1 MKVPQ
6 LRNAKKK
13 SGFNATQLSN
23 NAGFGLLHD
32 GSVDSLERFIA
43 EPVFTVNSDQEVADR
58 VAFVFCISGGDL
70 PAGGATFGFP
80 PGPPSQETPASVG
93 QQTTL
98 VSAASPETGQLA
110 LISSMISLANANKVG
125 LVVKGIY
132 HGQHRGF
139 MYAGANV
146 FQSDKAAETVTAAA
160 LQASAAPGSELTYT
174 VVFKGTEQRIGIDRD
189 LDGVFDGDVC
199 PSDFNHDLAVDFF
212 DYLDFVNAFST
223 NQASADFNNDGV
235 VDFFDYLDFVDA
247 FSSGC

>member
-1 MKVPQ
+1 
-6 LRNAKKK
+6 
-13 SGFNATQLSN
+13 
-23 NAGFGLLHD
+23 
-32 GSVDSLERFIA
+32 
-43 EPVFTVNSDQEVADR
+43 
-58 VAFVFCISGGDL
+58 
-70 PAGGATFGFP
+70 
-80 PGPPSQETPASVG
+80 VG